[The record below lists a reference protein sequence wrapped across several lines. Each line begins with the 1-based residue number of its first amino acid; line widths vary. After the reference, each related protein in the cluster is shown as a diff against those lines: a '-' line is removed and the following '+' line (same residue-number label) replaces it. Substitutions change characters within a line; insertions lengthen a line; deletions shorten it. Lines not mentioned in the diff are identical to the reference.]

1 VTYDSSSIRPVCLH
15 RPRGKTGPAPGSN
28 GGSAFERMV
37 LHTGNTIRLNLVAGG
52 LVYCDWYDTRR

>member
-1 VTYDSSSIRPVCLH
+1 LH